1 MAKFGIALGSGPRG
15 RGFESRHSDQQ
26 KSVFCLKTKGAFLN
40 DVFRC
45 AERDVCFASDV
56 HFVRDVR
63 LRRVSGTHHITLRQ
77 SRNTSLFAKQ
87 TTSLAP
93 TAQTSLYNSNLI
105 WYFKK
110 EVGDVLCLNQ
120 NFVISLWISLYKS

>member
-63 LRRVSGTHHITLRQ
+63 LRRVKSGTHHITLRH
-77 SRNTSLFAKQ
+77 SRNTSLFAKR
-87 TTSLAP
+87 TASLAP
-93 TAQTSLYNSNLI
+93 TARTFSL
-105 WYFKK
+105 F
-110 EVGDVLCLNQ
+110 
-120 NFVISLWISLYKS
+120 FLWFGTFSHVFQFYSPAARDIALQ

>member
-1 MAKFGIALGSGPRG
+1 MDRASDSGSEGW
-15 RGFESRHSDQQ
+15 GFESLPACQQ
-26 KSVFCLKTKGAFLN
+26 KNVFCLLTKDVFLN

-63 LRRVSGTHHITLRQ
+63 LRRVKSGTHHITLRH

-87 TTSLAP
+87 TASLAP
-93 TAQTSLYNSNLI
+93 TARTFSL
-105 WYFKK
+105 F
-110 EVGDVLCLNQ
+110 
-120 NFVISLWISLYKS
+120 FLWFGTFSHVFQFYSPAARDIALQ